1 MKCFGRW
8 DSRFVPNCKIF
19 DTRQCPT
26 PELPPLCPILS
37 VGPKHG
43 CMMWDC
49 VDPAPPTPSPS
60 PFTPRPP
67 FPPQP
72 SPSPFPPP
80 PTPSPYPPGP
90 TPSLDTQQLGAIIG
104 FSLLGLGFLV
114 ALGFIAWWIWAKGHN
129 VCQRLRNGLFVYQGL
144 GARMPFWTNWFRRPA
159 GGLGGNVD
167 GEQGGGGLN
176 RGDLLRNDSDDEDDE
191 VNQNDPLHQA
201 INAQNA
207 PPVQPA
213 ARLVNVEVELHRE
226 DNGEGFEGEGF
237 EGGFDELARRG
248 EREEEVEEVGLVV
261 GGGLPMAAPQQQQPQ
276 QPLQQP
282 PPAVVPGPRPGIPN
296 QVPNAPNPVR
306 TSSRVTKGM
315 KKSDYHYH

>member
-1 MKCFGRW
+1 
-8 DSRFVPNCKIF
+8 
-19 DTRQCPT
+19 
-26 PELPPLCPILS
+26 
-37 VGPKHG
+37 
-43 CMMWDC
+43 
-49 VDPAPPTPSPS
+49 
-60 PFTPRPP
+60 
-67 FPPQP
+67 
-72 SPSPFPPP
+72 
-80 PTPSPYPPGP
+80 
-90 TPSLDTQQLGAIIG
+90 
-104 FSLLGLGFLV
+104 
-114 ALGFIAWWIWAKGHN
+114 
-129 VCQRLRNGLFVYQGL
+129 
-144 GARMPFWTNWFRRPA
+144 MPFWAHWFRRPA

-176 RGDLLRNDSDDEDDE
+176 MGDLLRNDSDDENDE

-213 ARLVNVEVELHRE
+213 ARLVNVEAEVHRE

-306 TSSRVTKGM
+306 TSSRVTKGT